1 MGNEARG
8 VIQNFWHVQNN
19 RDYAALVELFTDD
32 AVLQDPIMGIK
43 QGIGEIKAF
52 METMNVS
59 TKDLGL
65 HFETLEISGDSETA
79 WCRWVAVTQKGRAE
93 GCGIY
98 KTSSGKISYYRDY
111 YDVEEFKKAV
121 S

>member
-1 MGNEARG
+1 MSNEARS
-8 VIQNFWHVQNN
+8 VIQNFWHVQNS
-19 RDYAALVELFTDD
+19 RDYAALVELFSDD
-32 AVLQDPIMGIK
+32 AVLQDPIMGTK
-43 QGIGEIKAF
+43 QGIDEIKAF

-59 TKDLGL
+59 TKELGL

-79 WCRWVAVTQKGRAE
+79 WCRWAAVTPNSRVE

-98 KTSSGKISYYRDY
+98 KTAAGKISYYRDY
-111 YDVEEFKKAV
+111 YDVEEFKKTI